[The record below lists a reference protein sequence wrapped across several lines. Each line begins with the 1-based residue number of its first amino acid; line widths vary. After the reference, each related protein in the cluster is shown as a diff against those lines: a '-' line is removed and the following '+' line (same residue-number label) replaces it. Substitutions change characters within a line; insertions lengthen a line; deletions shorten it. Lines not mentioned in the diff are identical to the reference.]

1 VRTNETVSEYSATIT
16 VDKYGVPSNSYTL
29 IKTYKVYWEA
39 IGNEIALRQ
48 YGYQKD
54 VNYRMFSTFAPTL
67 GNYVKYNSDYYLIVR
82 VIAVKPKTRV
92 HHYESLLTLY
102 EPD

>member
-1 VRTNETVSEYSATIT
+1 MRTNETISEYSAT
-16 VDKYGVPSNSYTL
+16 VAVNQYGVPSNSYTL
-29 IKTYKVYWEA
+29 VKTYKVYLEA

-48 YGYQKD
+48 YGYQKN

-67 GNYVKYNSDYYLIVR
+67 GNYVKYNDQYYLIVR
-82 VIAVKPKTRV
+82 VIAVKPKSRV

-102 EPD
+102 ESD